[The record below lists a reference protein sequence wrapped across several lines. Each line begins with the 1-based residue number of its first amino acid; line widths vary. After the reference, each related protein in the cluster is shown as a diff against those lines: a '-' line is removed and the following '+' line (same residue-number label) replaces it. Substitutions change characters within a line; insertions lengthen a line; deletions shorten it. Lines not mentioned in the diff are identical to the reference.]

1 MIWMPMYVH
10 IIFSYAAAVGFAV
23 FLNAPR
29 KTLFVSGA
37 VGMIS
42 WTIYVILMRLNL
54 DMMFSNFVGATIAAL
69 LSEILARKYKKPTIL
84 FVVPGIITLIPG
96 LGLYNTMFHVIEGKF
111 NLALETGANVM
122 FASGSIA
129 LGVIVV
135 SSLFRTYYQLEYKKL
150 LSRSNRLNISKEEE
164 SA

>member
-1 MIWMPMYVH
+1 MIEMMPMYIH
-10 IIFSYAAAVGFAV
+10 IIFSFAAATGFAV
-23 FLNAPR
+23 FLNAPK

-42 WTIYVILMRLNL
+42 WIIYIIFMRIHL
-54 DMMFSNFVGATIAAL
+54 DVMFSNFVAAAIASW

-96 LGLYNTMFHVIEGKF
+96 LGLYNTMFYMLEGNF
-111 NLALETGANVM
+111 QQALSTGANVM

-129 LGVIVV
+129 LGVLVA
-135 SSLFRTYYQLEYKKL
+135 SSWYRTHNAREKRDRLKIKKD
-150 LSRSNRLNISKEEE
+150 RIK
-164 SA
+164 